1 MTGRLSAS
9 YAEAR
14 TAFLTACAARDAR
27 VTTTVHPR
35 TGLDGEELAIDVA
48 EIGPADASSLV
59 VIVSATHGVEGYA
72 GSALQTRWLTDRED
86 QLPPGVAMVMVHA
99 LNPFGMSW
107 VRRVN
112 EDNVD
117 LNRNFVAF
125 DGALD
130 AGPPHNTAYDELAAD
145 LVPLE
150 WSAESQQ
157 ATTTRLIER
166 AAAMGAREFQTAVSA
181 GQYHH
186 PTGIFY
192 GGIGPVW
199 SRHWLEQWF
208 AERMTGVERV
218 ALIDLHTGL
227 GPWAYGELISSDSS
241 TSPAY
246 QRATKWWGE
255 VMSMIDG
262 EGVSAVLSGD
272 WLAAAGSFAPHVEL
286 TSVAIEYG
294 TVDIVRVMQALRADA
309 WLHAH
314 GDPTGPDAPAI
325 RAAVRAAFAD
335 DDPSWLATLWPRF
348 ESVVDAA
355 LHHLPMH

>member
-1 MTGRLSAS
+1 MSRRLSPS
-9 YAEAR
+9 YADAR
-14 TAFLTACAARDAR
+14 EAFLVACAARNAR
-27 VTTTVHPR
+27 VTTTDHPL
-35 TGLDGEELAIDVA
+35 TGLDGERLAIDVA
-48 EIGPADASSLV
+48 EIGPDDATALV

-72 GSALQTRWLTDRED
+72 GSALQTRWMSERLDH
-86 QLPPGVAMVMVHA
+86 LPPGIGMVMIHA

-117 LNRNFVAF
+117 LNRNFIDF
-125 DGALD
+125 D
-130 AGPPHNTAYDELAAD
+130 AGPPRNIAYDALAAD
-145 LVPLE
+145 LVPTD
-150 WSAESQQ
+150 WSSESQQ
-157 ATTTRLIER
+157 ATTNRLLEQ
-166 AAAMGAREFQTAVSA
+166 AAAMGAREFQTAVSG

-192 GGIGPVW
+192 GGLGPVW
-199 SRHWLEQWF
+199 SRRWLEQWF
-208 AERMTGVERV
+208 AARMVGVERV

-227 GPWAYGELISSDSS
+227 GPWAYGELISSDSAAS
-241 TSPAY
+241 AAY

-272 WLAAAGSFAPHVEL
+272 WLAAAHDFAPHLEL

-294 TVDIVRVMQALRADA
+294 TVDILHVMQALRADS
-309 WLHAH
+309 WLHSH
-314 GDPTGPDAPAI
+314 GEPTGPDAPAV
-325 RAAVRAAFAD
+325 RAAVRAAFVD
-335 DDPSWLATLWPRF
+335 DDPGWFAALWPRF

>member
-1 MTGRLSAS
+1 MSGTLSAN
-9 YAEAR
+9 YIDAR
-14 TAFLTACAARDAR
+14 EAFLAACAARNAR
-27 VTTTVHPR
+27 MTTFVHPS

-48 EIGPADASSLV
+48 EIGPSDATALV

-72 GSALQTRWLTDRED
+72 GSALQTRWMSERLD
-86 QLPPGVAMVMVHA
+86 QLPPGMAMVMVHA
-99 LNPFGMSW
+99 LNPYGMSW

-117 LNRNFVAF
+117 LNRNFVGF
-125 DGALD
+125 DG
-130 AGPPHNTAYDELAAD
+130 GPPRNTAYDALAAD
-145 LVPLE
+145 LVPTD

-157 ATTTRLIER
+157 ASTDRLI
-166 AAAMGAREFQTAVSA
+166 AQAGAMGAREFQTAVSG

-192 GGIGPVW
+192 GGVGPVW
-199 SRHWLEQWF
+199 SRRWLEQWF
-208 AERMTGVERV
+208 AERMANVERV

-227 GPWAYGELISSDSS
+227 GPWAYGELISSDSA

-272 WLAAAGSFAPHVEL
+272 WLAAASEFAPHVEL

-294 TVDIVRVMQALRADA
+294 TVDIFRVMQALRADS

-314 GDPTGPDAPAI
+314 GDPKGPDAEAV
-325 RAAVRAAFAD
+325 RAAIRAAFAD
-335 DDPSWLATLWPRF
+335 DDPGWLAALWPRF

-355 LHHLPMH
+355 LQHLPMH

>member
-1 MTGRLSAS
+1 VSAVLSAS

-14 TAFLTACAARDAR
+14 AAFLAGCAARDAP
-27 VTTTVHPR
+27 VTTYVHPSR
-35 TGLDGEELAIDVA
+35 GLAGEDLAVDVA
-48 EIGPADASSLV
+48 EIGPHDATSLV

-72 GSALQTRWLTDRED
+72 GSALQTRWMTERLD
-86 QLPPGVAMVMVHA
+86 QLPPGIGMVMIHA
-99 LNPFGMSW
+99 LNPYGMSW

-117 LNRNFVAF
+117 LNRNFVDF
-125 DGALD
+125 DAE
-130 AGPPHNTAYDELAAD
+130 PPRNIDYDELAAD
-145 LVPLE
+145 LVPAG
-150 WSAESQQ
+150 WSPESQR
-157 ATTTRLIER
+157 ATTNRLIER
-166 AAAMGAREFQTAVSA
+166 AAAMGAREFQTAVSS

-192 GGIGPVW
+192 GGVGPVW
-199 SRHWLEQWF
+199 SRRWLEQWF
-208 AERMTGVERV
+208 SARMVGVDRV

-227 GPWAYGELISSDSS
+227 GPWAHGELISSDSS
-241 TSPAY
+241 TSAAY

-272 WLAAAGSFAPHVEL
+272 WLAAAHDFAPHVQL
-286 TSVAIEYG
+286 TPVTIEYG
-294 TVDIVRVMQALRADA
+294 TVDILQVMQALRADA

-314 GDPTGPDAPAI
+314 GDPTGPDAPAV
-325 RAAVRAAFAD
+325 RTAVRAAFAD
-335 DDPSWLATLWPRF
+335 DDPAWLAELWPRF

-355 LHHLPMH
+355 MRHLPMH